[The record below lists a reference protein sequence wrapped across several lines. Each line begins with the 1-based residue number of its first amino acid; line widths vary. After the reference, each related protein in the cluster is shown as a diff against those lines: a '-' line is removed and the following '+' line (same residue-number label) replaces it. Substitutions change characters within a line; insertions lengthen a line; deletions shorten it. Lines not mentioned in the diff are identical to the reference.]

1 MSVVL
6 ESRLGYRREPLGA
19 GCETFII
26 ADEYAKL
33 SDIVNADIC
42 DWVAKHGVVILRGFT
57 AGEKEFS
64 ALVHQASRRVTVDP
78 ARKFV
83 SENAQLVDAGLDEI
97 GLHCE
102 NGNAPR
108 LPHLIWF
115 HCVKAAKQGSRT
127 TFCDGRRVWSILPV
141 WVKQEFISKRIMY
154 RRHLSSA
161 LWKKYVFHEVGGFKT
176 VNDVR
181 FQDLM
186 NLADEVEGQSFV
198 LLENE
203 RVFSEFRCAAVHATR
218 FSNELA
224 FANSLLGPSY
234 NYEAPQICFEDGS
247 DIPGE
252 IWNEIRLCTD
262 MCTEDIPWR
271 DGDIAIIDNT
281 RYMHGR
287 QKILDV
293 NRKICAALSYV

>member
-1 MSVVL
+1 MNAVL

-19 GCETFII
+19 GSETLII
-26 ADEYAKL
+26 ANEYAKL
-33 SDIVNADIC
+33 NDIGHADLC
-42 DWVAKHGVVILRGFT
+42 EWVATYGVVVLRGF
-57 AGEKEFS
+57 ASDENKFS
-64 ALVHQASRRVTVDP
+64 ALVHQASKRVTVDP

-83 SENAQLVDAGLDEI
+83 SENAQLVDAGVDKV

-115 HCVKAAKQGSRT
+115 HCVKAARQGSRT
-127 TFCDGRRVWSILPV
+127 TFCDGRRVWSILPA

-154 RRHLSSA
+154 RRHLPA
-161 LWKKYVFHEVGGFKT
+161 PLWKKYVFHEVGGFRN
-176 VNDVR
+176 VDDVS

-186 NLADEVEGQSFV
+186 NLADEVEGQSFE

-203 RVFSEFRCAAVHATR
+203 RVFSEFRCNAVHGTR
-218 FSNELA
+218 FSSELA
-224 FANSLLGPSY
+224 FANSMLGPSY
-234 NYEAPQICFEDGS
+234 NYEAPHIVFEDGS
-247 DIPGE
+247 VISEE

-262 MCTEDIPWR
+262 MCTEDIPWK

-287 QKILDV
+287 RKILDV
-293 NRKICAALSYV
+293 ERKICAALSYV